1 MTSSG
6 YSVGFPHW
14 VSFGVLHSPHNA
26 NSHGSLSMRIMLKE
40 SIGHLEQLEQQ
51 CHCPS
56 ESQRNSIEALI
67 VETRFSAKT
76 LQAP

>member
-1 MTSSG
+1 
-6 YSVGFPHW
+6 
-14 VSFGVLHSPHNA
+14 
-26 NSHGSLSMRIMLKE
+26 MRIMLKE